1 MSSYKNNIPNS
12 STSKEPQM
20 ITFYDFAI
28 ILDSHVLIISGH
40 NCIVLRGFE
49 HFNTQKWLIEE
60 DTVDITTLIS
70 TSVLCYYC
78 QPLIMHI
85 LI

>member
-1 MSSYKNNIPNS
+1 
-12 STSKEPQM
+12 M

-40 NCIVLRGFE
+40 NCIVLRGLE

-60 DTVDITTLIS
+60 DSVDITTLIS